1 MLRET
6 ISKII
11 IFIQR
16 EETNPFV
23 GPPVTLLLSVSL
35 AYSTSIL
42 SVRCL
47 ACTSI
52 STKFQLDLSLS
63 IPLQM
68 ICHVPFEALDFVF
81 QNGFDA
87 LTFSS
92 CHMNPTLFI
101 SSDLFFFLPNSKDCF
116 NKLFFCVCILSSTT
130 EFRGVWAIC
139 SYSLI
144 EKT

>member
-6 ISKII
+6 ISEII

-16 EETNPFV
+16 EETIPFV
-23 GPPVTLLLSVSL
+23 GPLVPLLLSVSL
-35 AYSTSIL
+35 AYSASIL
-42 SVRCL
+42 SVRSL

-63 IPLQM
+63 IPLQL

-81 QNGFDA
+81 HNGFEA
-87 LTFSS
+87 LVPSS
-92 CHMNPTLFI
+92 FHLNPTLFI

-116 NKLFFCVCILSSTT
+116 NKIFFCVCICSSTT
-130 EFRGVWAIC
+130 DFRGVWVIC